1 MGYIHCCG
9 SLHKTR
15 TYSLV
20 PQKDFVICELDYL
33 AKCPVCGHTVAQ
45 LTRIN
50 KENEISVIR
59 RTNKKAREFL
69 AKLKT
74 KILYEIKPIN
84 YEKMR
89 VGKFYLCYNEFG
101 IKKRCY
107 SNLKTLKIGLQE
119 NKFLKTNPQ

>member
-15 TYSLV
+15 TYCLV

-59 RTNKKAREFL
+59 RTNKKAKDFFK
-69 AKLKT
+69 KLKS

-84 YEKMR
+84 YEKMH
-89 VGKFYLCYNEFG
+89 VGKFYLYYNEFG
-101 IKKRCY
+101 VKKRCY

-119 NKFLKTNPQ
+119 NKFL